1 MSAQGSVIGRGGA
14 MTNMK
19 REDLLAMAQQAKL
32 MIRDGERYYIND
44 MATERELLAFVR
56 LLGSACAAW
65 RKGEMRAPGGD

>member
-1 MSAQGSVIGRGGA
+1 
-14 MTNMK
+14 MK

-56 LLGSACAAW
+56 LLGSGCPAW
-65 RKGEMRAPGGD
+65 RKGEMRVPGSD